1 VLATGETHSVREFVE
16 LAFAKIGRQVQWSG
30 EGVEEIGT
38 DVRSGRVVVR
48 IDPVYFRP
56 TEVDLL
62 LGDPSKARNKLDWHH
77 QTSFAELVAE
87 MVEMDMCLAALEK
100 GGGKAAYQD
109 VLRKQAFPT
118 FRPTRGTPSR

>member
-1 VLATGETHSVREFVE
+1 
-16 LAFAKIGRQVQWSG
+16 
-30 EGVEEIGT
+30 
-38 DVRSGRVVVR
+38 
-48 IDPVYFRP
+48 
-56 TEVDLL
+56 
-62 LGDPSKARNKLDWHH
+62 
-77 QTSFAELVAE
+77 